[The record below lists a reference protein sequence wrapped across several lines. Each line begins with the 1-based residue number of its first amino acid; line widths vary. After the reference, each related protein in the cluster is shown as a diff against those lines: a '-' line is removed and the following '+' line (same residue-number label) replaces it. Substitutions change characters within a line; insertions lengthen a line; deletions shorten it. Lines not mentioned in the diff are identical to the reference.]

1 MLECKTTTEMKE
13 LERII
18 QENEKTKRRLEE
30 GKTSVDKARYENVFI
45 LLIIISHIPNK
56 NNINHRSDIKKWSLL
71 AKQKDELL
79 RSAMNAKNEGD
90 KKLEDKTKKMDSL
103 LVLLFFFHLHIV
115 VFVTYIYI

>member
-30 GKTSVDKARYENVFI
+30 GKTSVDKARYENLFI

>member
-30 GKTSVDKARYENVFI
+30 GKTSVDKARYENLFI
-45 LLIIISHIPNK
+45 LLIIISHIPKK